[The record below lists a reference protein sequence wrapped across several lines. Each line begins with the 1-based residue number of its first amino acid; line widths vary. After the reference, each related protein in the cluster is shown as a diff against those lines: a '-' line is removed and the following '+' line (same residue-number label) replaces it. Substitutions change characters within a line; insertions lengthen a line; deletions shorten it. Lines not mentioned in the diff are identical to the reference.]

1 MTDCSETEQGRTARQ
16 ESPASDAGWPFL
28 KLLEELGIEIDPQ
41 LLRLALTHRSY
52 AFENGGIPTNE
63 RLEFLGDA
71 VLEVGVTEYL
81 YKAFPTFAEGRMAK
95 LRASVVSTVSL
106 GEVARSLEIGPRVM
120 LGRGEELT
128 GGHDKTH
135 LLADTTEAL
144 LGAVTLSAGL
154 AEGVRLVHRLF
165 DPRIDEAVRSGAGTD
180 WKTALQEVCSQLRI
194 PAPEYRIVGSG
205 PDHDRRYLARA
216 IVDGPEREGYVGH
229 NKKEAE
235 LGAAKL
241 AIDQLVAERDISVP
255 DA

>member
-1 MTDCSETEQGRTARQ
+1 MSGCSEQEQGAAARR
-16 ESPASDAGWPFL
+16 EGPASDAGWPFL
-28 KLLEELGIEIDPQ
+28 ALLEELGIEIDPQ

-52 AFENGGIPTNE
+52 AFENGGLPTNE

-81 YKAFPTFAEGRMAK
+81 YKAFPSFAEGRMAK
-95 LRASVVSTVSL
+95 LRAAVVSTVSL
-106 GEVARSLEIGPRVM
+106 GDVARSLQIGPRVL
-120 LGRGEELT
+120 LGKGEELT

-154 AEGVRLVHRLF
+154 GEGVRLVHRLF

-180 WKTALQEVCSQLRI
+180 WKTALQEMCAQLRMDS
-194 PAPEYRIVGSG
+194 PEYRIVGSG
-205 PDHDRRYLARA
+205 PDHDRRYEARA
-216 IVDGPEREGYVGH
+216 VIDGRERGPFVGR

-235 LGAAKL
+235 LGAARL
-241 AIDQLVAERDISVP
+241 AIDELVAVHHIPVP

>member
-1 MTDCSETEQGRTARQ
+1 MSDCSEPEQSVAAHQGD
-16 ESPASDAGWPFL
+16 PASDAGWPFL
-28 KLLEELGIEIDPQ
+28 ALLEELGIAIDPQ

-81 YKAFPTFAEGRMAK
+81 YKSFPAFAEGRMAK
-95 LRASVVSTVSL
+95 LRAAVVSTVSL
-106 GEVARSLEIGPRVM
+106 GEVARSLEIGPRVL

-128 GGHDKTH
+128 GGHNKTH

-154 AEGVRLVHRLF
+154 AEGVRLVHHLF

-180 WKTALQEVCSQLRI
+180 WKTALQEMCAQLHI
-194 PAPEYRIVGSG
+194 AAPEYRITGSG

-216 IVDGPEREGYVGH
+216 VVDGRERDGYVGH

-235 LGAAKL
+235 LGAARL
-241 AIDQLVAERDISVP
+241 AIDDLVADHHISVP

>member
-1 MTDCSETEQGRTARQ
+1 MTDCSDQEQGAQAGRRG
-16 ESPASDAGWPFL
+16 PAEDASWPFL
-28 KLLEELGIEIDPQ
+28 TLLEELGIEIDPQ
-41 LLRLALTHRSY
+41 LLQLALTHRSY

-81 YKAFPTFAEGRMAK
+81 YNAYPAFAEGRMAK
-95 LRASVVSTVSL
+95 LRAAVVSTVSL
-106 GEVARSLEIGPRVM
+106 GGVARSLQIGPRVL

-128 GGHDKTH
+128 GGHNKTH

-154 AEGVRLVHRLF
+154 VEGVRLVHHLF

-180 WKTALQEVCSQLRI
+180 WKTALQEMCAELHLDSPQ
-194 PAPEYRIVGSG
+194 YRIEGSG

-216 IVDGPEREGYVGH
+216 VVGGRERGGYVGH

-235 LGAAKL
+235 LGAARL
-241 AIDQLVAERDISVP
+241 AIDERGAEHHIPVP